1 MLSVVKKKG
10 YVFYDN
16 KFRRKTRKLT
26 IYIARYKS
34 STKSRSGVSGPCSN
48 CLRKIKELGI
58 KKIVYADRE
67 GNIHKCKS
75 KDYITNYQSVGY
87 REYRRM
93 GIKVI

>member
-1 MLSVVKKKG
+1 M
-10 YVFYDN
+10 FYDP
-16 KFRRKTRKLT
+16 KLRRKTRKLT

-34 STKSRSGVSGPCSN
+34 STNLPGVSGPCSN
-48 CLRKIKELGI
+48 CLHKIKQLGI

-67 GNIHKCKS
+67 GHLHKCKT

-93 GIKVI
+93 GIKVM